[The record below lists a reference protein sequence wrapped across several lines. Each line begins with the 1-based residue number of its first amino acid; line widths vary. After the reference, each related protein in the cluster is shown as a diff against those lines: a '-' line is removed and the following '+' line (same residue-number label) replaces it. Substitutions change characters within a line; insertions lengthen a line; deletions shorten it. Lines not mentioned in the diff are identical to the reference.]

1 MFILNSMNKKII
13 LNSLIFLGFIALSFA
28 YFVEFVLGH
37 EPCNLCK
44 IERIP
49 YIGSIIIISFLI
61 FTNRWERILLSITL
75 LLFIFGALI
84 SFYHV
89 GIEQGV
95 FSESLLCELGLNTN
109 IQNPEDLLKSLEKA
123 PISCKDVT
131 FKIFGLSLATFNAFL
146 SIAISYILIKLLI
159 KNEQNR

>member
-1 MFILNSMNKKII
+1 MNKKII
-13 LNSLIFLGFIALSFA
+13 FNSLIVLSFIALSFA

-61 FTNRWERILLSITL
+61 FTNRWERILLSITI
-75 LLFIFGALI
+75 LLFIFGAVT
-84 SFYHV
+84 SVYHV

-109 IQNPEDLLKSLEKA
+109 IQDPEDLLKSLEKA

-131 FKIFGLSLATFNAFL
+131 FRIFGLSLATFNAFL
-146 SIAISYILIKLLI
+146 SFVISYILIRLLI
-159 KNEQNR
+159 KK

>member
-1 MFILNSMNKKII
+1 MNKKII
-13 LNSLIFLGFIALSFA
+13 LNSLIVLSFIALSFA
-28 YFVEFVLGH
+28 YFVEFILGH

-75 LLFIFGALI
+75 LLFIFGLVTSI
-84 SFYHV
+84 YHV

-109 IQNPEDLLKSLEKA
+109 IQNPEDLLKSLKKA

-146 SIAISYILIKLLI
+146 SFVISYILLRLLI
-159 KNEQNR
+159 RNE

>member
-1 MFILNSMNKKII
+1 MNKKII
-13 LNSLIFLGFIALSFA
+13 LNSLVFLSFIALSFA

-61 FTNRWERILLSITL
+61 FTNRWEKILLTIIL
-75 LLFIFGALI
+75 LLFIFGTII
-84 SFYHV
+84 SIYHV
-89 GIEQGV
+89 GIEQGI

-109 IQNPEDLLKSLEKA
+109 IENPDDLLKSLKKT

-131 FKIFGLSLATFNAFL
+131 FKIVGLSLATFNAFL
-146 SIAISYILIKLLI
+146 SIVISYILIKLI
-159 KNEQNR
+159 SKK

>member
-1 MFILNSMNKKII
+1 MKKKII
-13 LNSLIFLGFIALSFA
+13 LNSLIFLSFITLSFA
-28 YFVEFVLGH
+28 YFVEFILGH

-61 FTNRWERILLSITL
+61 FTNRWERILLSMTL
-75 LLFIFGALI
+75 LLFIFGAVT
-84 SFYHV
+84 SVYHV

-146 SIAISYILIKLLI
+146 SIVISYMLLKLII
-159 KNEQNR
+159 KNEQN

>member
-1 MFILNSMNKKII
+1 MNKKII
-13 LNSLIFLGFIALSFA
+13 LNSLIFLSFIALSFA

-49 YIGSIIIISFLI
+49 YIGSIILISFLI
-61 FTNRWERILLSITL
+61 FTNKWEKIILSIIL
-75 LLFIFGALI
+75 LLFIFGSLT
-84 SFYHV
+84 SVYHV

-109 IQNPEDLLKSLEKA
+109 IQNPDDLLKSLEKT

-131 FKIFGLSLATFNAFL
+131 FRIFGLSLATFNAFL
-146 SIAISYILIKLLI
+146 SIVISYILLKLIIK
-159 KNEQNR
+159 K